1 MNDHPLRPTDS
12 EWQQLAEQAAKE
24 TDPEKVSQLIRRLC
38 DRLDELDRVRKEHS
52 VPSAAGPNVG
62 SSGRSPQF

>member
-1 MNDHPLRPTDS
+1 MNDHPLKPTGS

-38 DRLDELDRVRKEHS
+38 DRLDELDRVRKERS
-52 VPSAAGPNVG
+52 VPSAAGPNAG
-62 SSGRSPQF
+62 SRGRAPEF